1 MLYDLRGMR
10 ATLRS
15 PSVTSSSFHL
25 GLITMDIAPYKEI
38 DGEKRLVEWSVDKEE
53 L

>member
-1 MLYDLRGMR
+1 
-10 ATLRS
+10 
-15 PSVTSSSFHL
+15 
-25 GLITMDIAPYKEI
+25 MDIAPYKEI